1 MVWDYYGR
9 RLKMIKR
16 ILNAK
21 QIEALKQ
28 LNKFKDKDVA
38 DFTDKDY
45 RELVI
50 LIAKK
55 LGIIK

>member
-1 MVWDYYGR
+1 
-9 RLKMIKR
+9 MIKR

-55 LGIIK
+55 LGIIQ